1 MGAALNDI
9 AYAVN
14 DTIKDPENFK
24 PLNEL
29 IQDMITELKNTVNN
43 VNTAVANA
51 NTAIS
56 NVNTAVGTVNTNL
69 AGGKVPVVRKIQ
81 RGVVACSSETSITL
95 SGFGT
100 ESKMIVLLNGHMG
113 KYAKV
118 SASSASYAY
127 AYLPHIISFSKS
139 TLKIGATVS
148 GDGTAGLDVSYQV
161 IEFW

>member
-1 MGAALNDI
+1 MGAALNDL

-29 IQDMITELKNTVNN
+29 IQDMITELKSTVND
-43 VNTAVANA
+43 VNTAIANA

-81 RGVVACSSETSITL
+81 RGVVACDSETSITL
-95 SGFGT
+95 SGFNDLN
-100 ESKMIVLLNGHMG
+100 KMIVLLNGHMG
-113 KYAKV
+113 RYVK
-118 SASSASYAY
+118 SASQVAY
-127 AYLPHIISFSKS
+127 AFAYIPHIISFSKS
-139 TLKIGATVS
+139 TLKIGGVVG
-148 GDGTAGLDVSYQV
+148 GDGSAGLDVSYQV